1 MTDTS
6 GYDWA
11 IFSDEGSLETDMG
24 YDEAVERLSHDEYK
38 DDADLRVARAC
49 KWHED
54 HEAEYCEDCA
64 KEKGDTK

>member
-1 MTDTS
+1 
-6 GYDWA
+6 
-11 IFSDEGSLETDMG
+11 MG

-38 DDADLRVARAC
+38 ADADLRVARAC